1 MASSGLNRLCTNEGF
16 IIQQDADSWR
26 SQLIHIV
33 GLDNILEV
41 FFGTQVLE
49 ELRLLK
55 DCKPATVSNW
65 SFDESCLFC
74 CLRREKVKEHVV
86 ALIKQIVESGGKPLL
101 GKDPSNIS
109 RLEWQSEEFLDA
121 VLHRR
126 EYTPRIPDPHIPVVA
141 CNIVQ
146 QMINQLATYYTSRN
160 NCSQDF
166 LQNNGKM
173 DQSLLKASCV
183 TSTSVVETATTASPQ
198 SFVIN
203 KFIMVD
209 QDAPLDLSL
218 KVKVENLEQDGVLD
232 LSTKKYFNKGHASSF
247 SNSHGHV
254 SPVAHLV
261 KRDPDDVSL
270 ARVNLQ
276 SASTLEQFMSK
287 LCLHHQCQIVDALGF
302 LQTEVNSVASL
313 DSSNFQALPSAPAL
327 SEEQTTTTCSRV
339 LFEARSERTCCMDDA
354 VGITRTQESSVVRSS
369 EEDTG
374 EVLNASASSIA
385 PVTTEKPE
393 DIHNLG
399 VGVLSSSRTAF
410 EGGNVSTPPKFQSI
424 FIMKKTTSDH
434 IGPKKLF
441 GSNLQHVGT
450 DTVKECPCTAG
461 RCLPTCTAESDQ
473 AGLSLKCAQ
482 NCSLLQNMD
491 VVLKPPTIQRT
502 STVALPISPRTARK
516 SRKGFCLR
524 QRNTASS
531 YILNEPDCDLVYI
544 RKSITECQP
553 QSHNRLHPRQNA
565 RKSTRGHKYIEE
577 YLELKTV
584 RTLAFKSVSV
594 ASGNCPALVQVV
606 HTSDTPKQ
614 SLSKPDSVP
623 LMNAPIAGDCMKN
636 VIQSLSSEQIPENE
650 MPGDVNVTSQGLM
663 VEMTQTSQIERN
675 EINHQLEFK
684 QSELTMKQDLI
695 TDALSCA
702 LNTNVNEKPKEM
714 VEVIETTETTELVE
728 KEGTGSQIGH
738 LSKELACG
746 LGNKAKCQDK
756 YIEPSRSHSVSPNV
770 AEDDLTFKFNVEP
783 TNYLNQNLSKGKI
796 VLDIQEQSE
805 AIEIKAN
812 AEEDGGAQE
821 QVLHDIEDNNGAQEQ
836 VLHDVEIDLKTAN
849 TYKLPMT
856 SQGDSEESS
865 LMEVTAAQPL
875 LKCIEMDMATH
886 TQKDLDAKMVL
897 AKPLSSDRCLR
908 SRGSKGSVALV
919 KDYVKC
925 SASELVNSK
934 MTQSND
940 ESTKTPLVKQPL
952 NSIETNVH
960 FEVEHDFKTLE
971 FIETGAKPSNR
982 LVADHTVKT
991 TQKQKSRSVNEK
1003 EEHQSLNLKINN
1015 DDKVTIISSEVI
1027 PETVSITSTIE
1038 SGQLPKLSEIS
1049 DKINLRSSH
1058 NELSVS
1064 RDDDSPIKKIP
1075 PSSENMLLRSRSN
1088 IEQPC
1093 SESSN
1098 PTPGGHPENQ
1108 GHMPLKNNICTS
1120 EQATNNDLCTSPKEN
1135 TSESVMH
1142 MPLRNRT
1149 SSTIKQTVTR
1159 DSPVQSSIKSS
1170 NSNSS
1175 VFSEQP
1181 ISSHSNT
1188 TCRKTETVCH
1198 MPLRS
1203 GSNSTAEMPPK
1214 RKSAVVDALESPG
1227 RMFLRRGNVSVTE
1240 KTCHSATPSSN
1251 YKRPPRQQRV
1261 LAAQIQTQN
1270 NMEAQ
1275 IRDSLNLSVESL
1287 CVASLPRTEPVVC
1300 SPPKILEALKG
1311 EQHHLLIS
1319 NLNAKFDKM
1328 QKSWV
1333 QMDKEGQPAPKHK
1346 NKADRLKEIWKSK
1359 RRIRKSRPSEQQKF
1373 SPVQMLFMKPFDLP
1387 SICRWFLQSTETKS
1401 LVIVKKVN
1409 TRLPSETQLC
1419 FQSART
1425 GSSNGIF
1432 PSLQAERLKKHLKKF
1447 AILSPVKNNPKNQ
1460 MLISKALGRDITVMS
1475 KEKHKPTTATRIS
1488 TKAQSIAGVT
1498 TTQAPESLGT
1508 VTGNVKNP
1516 ASARIL
1522 RKYSNMREKLQV
1534 QQSKKC
1540 KEKTFKGTH
1549 FKTSIIQKKATKR
1562 KLPTRKGAKSAIVQN
1577 FKSLTKK
1584 AKTNS
1589 STLERPP
1596 KRNPGHKDG
1605 TLPKRLQA
1613 LAKVTK
1619 AKNEHASTNA
1629 SSKKEALTKSGTDKA
1644 KPAKSSGTKV
1654 DVKKSFFNKGPISLE
1669 PQSLGLSLEDQV
1681 LTRSQRKME
1690 ALPSHSEATK
1700 SSKKRSLEPLV
1711 TPKKRT
1717 RTSKS

>member
-1 MASSGLNRLCTNEGF
+1 MASSGMKRLCTNEGF
-16 IIQQDADSWR
+16 IIQQDADCWR
-26 SQLIHIV
+26 SKLIHIV
-33 GLDNILEV
+33 
-41 FFGTQVLE
+41 
-49 ELRLLK
+49 
-55 DCKPATVSNW
+55 DCKPASVSNW

-146 QMINQLATYYTSRN
+146 QMISQLATYYTSRN

-183 TSTSVVETATTASPQ
+183 TSSSVVDTATTAASPQ

-203 KFIMVD
+203 KFIMAD

-218 KVKVENLEQDGVLD
+218 KKVKVENLEQDGVLD
-232 LSTKKYFNKGHASSF
+232 LSTKKYFNKGHTSSF
-247 SNSHGHV
+247 RNSHGHV

-287 LCLHHQCQIVDALGF
+287 LCLHHQRQIVDALGF
-302 LQTEVNSVASL
+302 LQSEVKTVAT
-313 DSSNFQALPSAPAL
+313 SSNFQALSPAPAL

-339 LFEARSERTCCMDDA
+339 SFEARSEIQWSERTCSMDDA
-354 VGITRTQESSVVRSS
+354 VSITRTQESSVVRSS
-369 EEDTG
+369 EEDNG
-374 EVLNASASSIA
+374 EVLNADVSSIA
-385 PVTTEKPE
+385 PVMTEMPE
-393 DIHNLG
+393 DIHNLS
-399 VGVLSSSRTAF
+399 VGVLSSCRTAF
-410 EGGNVSTPPKFQSI
+410 EGGNVSTPPKFQSL

-434 IGPKKLF
+434 IGPKKVL
-441 GSNLQHVGT
+441 GSNVQRVGT
-450 DTVKECPCTAG
+450 DTVKKCPCTAG
-461 RCLPTCTAESDQ
+461 RCLPACTAESDQ
-473 AGLSLKCAQ
+473 ADLSLKCTQ

-491 VVLKPPTIQRT
+491 VVLKPPAIQRT
-502 STVALPISPRTARK
+502 STVDLPVSPRTARK
-516 SRKGFCLR
+516 SRNGSCLR
-524 QRNTASS
+524 QRNAASS

-565 RKSTRGHKYIEE
+565 RKSIRGHKYIEE

-584 RTLAFKSVSV
+584 RTLALKSVSN
-594 ASGNCPALVQVV
+594 ASGNCPALVPVV
-606 HTSDTPKQ
+606 HTSVTPKQ
-614 SLSKPDSVP
+614 SLSKLDSVP
-623 LMNAPIAGDCMKN
+623 LMNAPIAGDCMKS

-650 MPGDVNVTSQGLM
+650 MPGDVVNVTSQGLM
-663 VEMTQTSQIERN
+663 VETTQTSIIERN
-675 EINHQLEFK
+675 YQICHELEIK

-702 LNTNVNEKPKEM
+702 PNTIVNEKPKDV
-714 VEVIETTETTELVE
+714 VEVIETTETTELIVQ
-728 KEGTGSQIGH
+728 KEGSGSQIGH
-738 LSKELACG
+738 LSKELVCG
-746 LGNKAKCQDK
+746 LENKAECQDK
-756 YIEPSRSHSVSPNV
+756 SIEPSQSHSVSPNI
-770 AEDDLTFKFNVEP
+770 AKDDFTFEFNVEP

-796 VLDIQEQSE
+796 VPDIQEQSE
-805 AIEIKAN
+805 AIEVKAN
-812 AEEDGGAQE
+812 AEEDRGAQE
-821 QVLHDIEDNNGAQEQ
+821 QILHDIEDNNGAQEQ
-836 VLHDVEIDLKTAN
+836 VLHDVEINLKTAN
-849 TYKLPMT
+849 TYKLPMK
-856 SQGDSEESS
+856 SQGDSEESI

-875 LKCIEMDMATH
+875 LKCSEKDMAMH

-897 AKPLSSDRCLR
+897 AKQAVSSDRCLR
-908 SRGSKGSVALV
+908 SRGSKGSVDLV

-925 SASELVNSK
+925 GASELVNSK

-960 FEVEHDFKTLE
+960 SEVEHDLKTSE
-971 FIETGAKPSNR
+971 FLETGAKPSNR
-982 LVADHTVKT
+982 LVVNHTVKT
-991 TQKQKSRSVNEK
+991 KQKQKSRSVVEK
-1003 EEHQSLNLKINN
+1003 DEHQSLNLKINN
-1015 DDKVTIISSEVI
+1015 DDKVTIISPEVV

-1038 SGQLPKLSEIS
+1038 SGQMHKGSES
-1049 DKINLRSSH
+1049 SEKMALRSSR

-1064 RDDDSPIKKIP
+1064 RDDDSPIKKFP

-1093 SESSN
+1093 SSELSN
-1098 PTPGGHPENQ
+1098 PGGHPEHQ
-1108 GHMPLKNNICTS
+1108 GQMPLKNYICTS
-1120 EQATNNDLCTSPKEN
+1120 EQATNKDLCTSPKEN
-1135 TSESVMH
+1135 TSESVMR
-1142 MPLRNRT
+1142 MPSRSRT

-1159 DSPVQSSIKSS
+1159 DSPVKSSIKRSS
-1170 NSNSS
+1170 SS

-1227 RMFLRRGNVSVTE
+1227 RMLLRRGNVSVTE
-1240 KTCHSATPSSN
+1240 KPFHSATPSSN
-1251 YKRPPRQQRV
+1251 NKRPPRQQRV
-1261 LAAQIQTQN
+1261 LADQIQTQK

-1275 IRDSLNLSVESL
+1275 IRNSLNLPVESL
-1287 CVASLPRTEPVVC
+1287 CIASLPRTEPVVC
-1300 SPPKILEALKG
+1300 SPPKFLEALKG
-1311 EQHHLLIS
+1311 EEHQQLIS

-1328 QKSWV
+1328 QKGWV

-1447 AILSPVKNNPKNQ
+1447 AIASPVKNNPKNQ
-1460 MLISKALGRDITVMS
+1460 RLISKALGRDIAAMRS

-1498 TTQAPESLGT
+1498 TAQAPENLGT
-1508 VTGNVKNP
+1508 ITGNMKNP

-1540 KEKTFKGTH
+1540 KEKTFKGTR
-1549 FKTSIIQKKATKR
+1549 FKTSIIQKKATKQ
-1562 KLPTRKGAKSAIVQN
+1562 KLPTRKGAKSAIVQS

-1584 AKTNS
+1584 AKTIS
-1589 STLERPP
+1589 STLKEQSP

-1605 TLPKRLQA
+1605 TSPKRLQA

-1629 SSKKEALTKSGTDKA
+1629 SSKKEALIKSGTDKA
-1644 KPAKSSGTKV
+1644 QQAKASGTKV
-1654 DVKKSFFNKGPISLE
+1654 DVKKSVLNKGPNSLE
-1669 PQSLGLSLEDQV
+1669 PQSLGVNMKPLSLEDQV

-1690 ALPSHSEATK
+1690 ATPSHSGSTK
-1700 SSKKRSLEPLV
+1700 SFKKRSLEPLV
-1711 TPKKRT
+1711 TPTKRT